1 METEI
6 YSLASINGKTDK
18 YGELHG
24 EAHEVSIQ
32 HPYIIDGHEHD
43 DKLHHSWLNWASITK
58 SERYDELYLNVSIA
72 DPRGS
77 IGITIRRTDDGELL
91 LFTPT
96 EDEHGHVKI
105 KKLGEGRFK
114 LGH

>member
-6 YSLASINGKTDK
+6 YSLASINGETDK
-18 YGELHG
+18 CGELHG
-24 EAHEVSIQ
+24 EVDAVSIQ
-32 HPYIIDGHEHD
+32 HPLIMDGYEHN
-43 DKLHHSWLNWASITK
+43 DKLHHSWLNWASIVK
-58 SERYDELYLNVSIA
+58 SEKYDELYLNVSIA

-77 IGITIRRTDDGELL
+77 IGIVIRRTDEGELL

-105 KKLGEGRFK
+105 TQLGEGRFK